1 MLARLMTCMGVA
13 AISIALWPVPSFA
26 CRPFDGTDAAVAKP
40 GDMEIELGPVGVLH
54 QGTQSML
61 AAPATVINFGLTKN
75 WEAVFEGRGKFPFSS
90 SDDGANLTDVAVLL
104 KGVLRRGGLQGQ
116 TGPSIATEFGV
127 TCRGS
132 TPSPGSA
139 QAWPGS
145 SPNAGNGGSSS
156 QSGNHPHPRP
166 ARRFVL
172 GRHRRGP

>member
-1 MLARLMTCMGVA
+1 MLARRMTCMGVA
-13 AISIALWPVPSFA
+13 AISLALWPLPSFA
-26 CRPFDGTDAAVAKP
+26 YRPFDGTDAAVAKP

-61 AAPATVINFGLTKN
+61 TAPATVINFGLTKN

-116 TGPSIATEFGV
+116 TGPSNGIW
-127 TCRGS
+127 
-132 TPSPGSA
+132 SPAGDSA
-139 QAWPGS
+139 QPRVLRKLGRDRL
-145 SPNAGNGGSSS
+145 PTLGMGGSSS

-172 GRHRRGP
+172 GHLRRGP